1 MQQQVPYD
9 HDDHS
14 RAQSH
19 RLNNDHGQ
27 KFPWLQDAIA
37 EHAEVVTASRRLAR
51 ELHTVYDDLQLAA
64 GKQSWHT
71 PAIFFWGDWLAK
83 QIDGVPNPAAL
94 PVRIDSFSASII
106 WERCLRAHIPDE
118 LLGFSGMVRQAR
130 QAWRQLHDWAVP
142 VAELVSSARSQ
153 DERLF
158 ARAASEYQEQLRA
171 GSWVDGAGTAAQLT
185 ELIEQRSITLPRQIT
200 LAGFDRPVPAVEN
213 VIAAL
218 EATGCVVGTAPPPDV
233 NTSVGIAPFDN
244 QDSQLRAAGAWA
256 RSELENNPEAKIA
269 IISPTLES
277 EAGRT
282 GRLILEGLAPG
293 WQSASPGHRQAANVS
308 YGRKLAE
315 IPAIAIALLILKWI
329 RHGLSSREIS
339 LVLRSKSIGNGEVS
353 GRSRLELAL
362 RKLPD
367 RSWSATGFLQA
378 LQVRDQSE
386 DSRQLLVSVGK
397 IAEFE
402 KDNAIVVSPAE
413 WAEQIDRLLEALH
426 WPGDMTLGSDEFQLL
441 NRWRSL
447 LNELAATVVV
457 APRMRLAEAIQ
468 RLSALAAETVYQP
481 QAKAGLVQVLGTLEA
496 AGMQFDAIWISNLDA
511 TQWPPV
517 ARPSV
522 LLPRA
527 LQMKYGMP
535 DATPTDTLEFS
546 SRVLQRLIGSAGK
559 CVMSWA
565 RIKGD
570 AELTIS
576 PLLDGIKADD
586 YSGPQDP
593 GWYAAIQVGDNTTE
607 VHPVDK
613 APKITQDEKI
623 KGGAYTVQ
631 RQSIEPFAAFV
642 YGRLGVQQLDAIETG
657 LSASLRGNIIHNA
670 LHNLLAERPSQ
681 AEIIEWQDEE
691 VAQRIGSAIDSAL
704 AEHTGPADPVVR
716 RILALERSRLRRLL
730 MNFVAAECQRTDFSI
745 AEVEKAMDYN
755 AHGVQL
761 GLRFDRLDRLPDGS
775 FLIIDYKTGAPKN
788 LLSKDGKPV
797 DLQLVVYAD
806 ALQQEVGGLALINI
820 DSRSINYKGAG
831 GSVEWGPLDSEAW
844 PLQLA
849 QWRASVHQA
858 LQEMAAGDVRINL
871 LLSSAEGRRLNI
883 LSRLEEQKRAD

>member
-1 MQQQVPYD
+1 
-9 HDDHS
+9 
-14 RAQSH
+14 
-19 RLNNDHGQ
+19 LINDPGQ
-27 KFPWLQDAIA
+27 KYPWLQDAIA
-37 EHAEVVTASRRLAR
+37 ENTEVVTASRRLAR
-51 ELHTVYDDLQLAA
+51 ELQTVYDDLQLAA
-64 GKQSWHT
+64 GKLSWHT
-71 PAIFFWGDWLAK
+71 PAIFFWGDWLARL
-83 QIDGVPNPAAL
+83 IDSAPDPASL

-106 WERCLRAHIPDE
+106 WERCLRAHMPDE
-118 LLGFSGMVRQAR
+118 LLGFSGIVRQAR
-130 QAWRQLHDWAVP
+130 QAWRQLNDWAVP
-142 VAELVSSARSQ
+142 VAEIVASARSQ

-158 ARAASEYQEQLRA
+158 ARAANEYQEKLRA
-171 GSWVDGAGTAAQLT
+171 GSWVDGAGTAALLA
-185 ELIEQRSITLPRQIT
+185 ELIEQKSVSVPGKIT
-200 LAGFDRPVPAVEN
+200 LAGFDRPVPAVDN
-213 VIAAL
+213 VIAGLRKA
-218 EATGCVVGTAPPPDV
+218 GCVVDNAPPPDV
-233 NTSVGIAPFDN
+233 NASVCIAPFDS

-256 RSELENNPEAKIA
+256 RSELENSPEAKIA

-293 WQSASPGHRQAANVS
+293 WQTASPGHRQATNVS

-339 LVLRSKSIGNGEVS
+339 LILRSKSIGNGEVS
-353 GRSRLELAL
+353 GRSRLELVL

-367 RSWSATGFLQA
+367 RSWSAASFRRA
-378 LQVRDQSE
+378 LQERELSE
-386 DSRQLLVSVGK
+386 DSNQLLLSIGK

-402 KDNAIVVSPAE
+402 KDNATLASPAD
-413 WAEQIDRLLEALH
+413 WARQIDQLLEELH
-426 WPGDMTLGSDEFQLL
+426 WPGDMTLGSDEFQLV

-481 QAKAGLVQVLGTLEA
+481 QAKSGLVQVLGTLEA
-496 AGMQFDAIWISNLDA
+496 AGMQFDAIWISDLDA

-522 LLPRA
+522 LLSRK
-527 LQMKYGMP
+527 LQKKYGMP

-565 RIKGD
+565 RIKGE
-570 AELTIS
+570 AELTVS
-576 PLLDGIKADD
+576 PLLDDIAAGE
-586 YSGPQDP
+586 YNGPQDP
-593 GWYAAIQVGDNTTE
+593 GWYAAKQVGYNTTKM
-607 VHPVDK
+607 HPVDK
-613 APKITQDEKI
+613 APEVAQDEKI

-642 YGRLGVQQLDAIETG
+642 YGRLGVQQLEAIETG

-670 LHNLLAERPSQ
+670 LHNLLAERPTQ
-681 AEIIEWQDEE
+681 AEIIKWQDEE
-691 VAQRIGSAIDSAL
+691 LAQRIGSAADSAL
-704 AEHTGPADPVVR
+704 AEHIRHADPVVR
-716 RILALERSRLRRLL
+716 RILALERRRLRGLL
-730 MNFVAAECQRTDFSI
+730 ATFVAEECQRTDFSI
-745 AEVEKAMDYN
+745 AEVERAIDYH
-755 AHGVQL
+755 AHGVHL

-820 DSRSINYKGAG
+820 DSRSISYKGAG

-844 PLQLA
+844 PQQLD

-858 LQEMAAGDVRINL
+858 LQEIAAGDARINL
-871 LLSSAEGRRLNI
+871 LLSSADGRRLNI